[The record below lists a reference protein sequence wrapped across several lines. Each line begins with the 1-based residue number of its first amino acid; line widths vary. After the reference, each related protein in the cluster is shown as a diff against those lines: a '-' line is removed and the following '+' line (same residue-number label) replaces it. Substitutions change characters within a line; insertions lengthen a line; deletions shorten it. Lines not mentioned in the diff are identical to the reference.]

1 MTAAFILIF
10 IGGILGGLAVGFFLG
25 KYSLGTLKNA
35 LVGLAGGVL
44 FAYGQQALGLAR
56 AEDVQDL
63 GVIVIRLVVG
73 LIGGF
78 LLTALVGALRKSG
91 AK

>member
-10 IGGILGGLAVGFFLG
+10 IGGILGGLAVGFFLST
-25 KYSLGTLKNA
+25 YSLGTLKNA
-35 LVGLAGGVL
+35 LVGLVGGAL
-44 FAYGQQALGLAR
+44 FAYGQQALGFAR

-78 LLTALVGALRKSG
+78 LLTALVGALRKSR

>member
-1 MTAAFILIF
+1 MNEAFILIF
-10 IGGILGGLAVGFFLG
+10 IGGMLGGLAVGFFLS
-25 KYSLGTLKNA
+25 KFSLGLLKNA

-44 FAYGQQALGLAR
+44 FAYLQQAVGLAR

-63 GVIVIRLVVG
+63 GLIVIRLVVG
-73 LIGGF
+73 LVGGF
-78 LLTALVGALRKSG
+78 LLTALVGALQKSR

>member
-1 MTAAFILIF
+1 MNEAFILIF
-10 IGGILGGLAVGFFLG
+10 IGGILGGLAVGFFVN
-25 KYSLGTLKNA
+25 KFSLGTLKNA

-44 FAYGQQALGLAR
+44 FAYLQQAVGLAR

-73 LIGGF
+73 LVGGF
-78 LLTALVGALRKSG
+78 LFTALIGALRKSR

>member
-1 MTAAFILIF
+1 MNEAFILIF
-10 IGGILGGLAVGFFLG
+10 IGGILGGLAVGFFLS
-25 KYSLGTLKNA
+25 KFSLGTLKNA

-44 FAYGQQALGLAR
+44 FAYLQQVVGLAR

-73 LIGGF
+73 LVGGF
-78 LLTALVGALRKSG
+78 LLTALVGALRKSR